1 MTTNY
6 LVFLLSGRLFGVKL
20 DGAIEILPWRP
31 SRPVPLAYSYVEGL
45 LDYRGV
51 VYPVFNIARQLGMVK
66 PAEPIGFIA
75 DESAGSRGGQS
86 IILLEANKNPFGII
100 VDSVVKMTPL
110 TSLTASTAK
119 PQGVDPK
126 FVQGLVYEDDQ
137 EIMILDGE
145 RLLHAG

>member
-6 LVFLLSGRLFGVKL
+6 LLFLLSGRLFGIKL
-20 DGAIEILPWRP
+20 AGAIEILPWRP
-31 SRPVPLAYSYVEGL
+31 SRRVPLAYSYVEGL

-51 VYPVFNIARQLGMVK
+51 VYPVFNIAQQLGMVK
-66 PAEPIGFIA
+66 PGPIGFTA
-75 DESAGSRGGQS
+75 AESDGTRGGQS
-86 IILLEANKNPFGII
+86 IILLEVNNNPFGII

-110 TSLTASTAK
+110 TNPAAGMAK
-119 PQGVDPK
+119 PQGLNPK
-126 FVQGLVYEDDQ
+126 FVQGLAYEDDQ

>member
-1 MTTNY
+1 MTINY
-6 LVFLLSGRLFGVKL
+6 LVFMLSGRLFAVKL

-31 SRPVPLAYSYVEGL
+31 SRRVPLAYSYVEGL
-45 LDYRGV
+45 LDYRGI

-66 PAEPIGFIA
+66 PGPVGSPAAEP
-75 DESAGSRGGQS
+75 AGARSGQS
-86 IILLEANKNPFGII
+86 IILLEVNKNPFGIV
-100 VDSVVKMTPL
+100 VDAVVKMAPL
-110 TSLTASTAK
+110 KSPTAGTTR

-126 FVQGLVYEDDQ
+126 FVQGLAYEDDQ

>member
-1 MTTNY
+1 MMINY

-31 SRPVPLAYSYVEGL
+31 SRRVPLAYSYVEGL

-51 VYPVFNIARQLGMVK
+51 VYPVFNIAQQLGMVK
-66 PAEPIGFIA
+66 PGPIGPTA
-75 DESAGSRGGQS
+75 AESVGTRSGQS
-86 IILLEANKNPFGII
+86 IILLEVNKNPFGIV
-100 VDSVVKMTPL
+100 VDAVVKMAPL
-110 TSLTASTAK
+110 KSPVTGVVK

-126 FVQGLVYEDDQ
+126 FVQGFAYEDDR

>member
-20 DGAIEILPWRP
+20 DGAVEILPWRP
-31 SRPVPLAYSYVEGL
+31 SRRVPQAYSYVEGV

-51 VYPVFNIARQLGMVK
+51 VYPVFNVAQQLGMVK
-66 PAEPIGFIA
+66 PGPIGFTA
-75 DESAGSRGGQS
+75 DEPPANKGGQS
-86 IILLEANKNPFGII
+86 IILLEVNNNPFGIV
-100 VDSVVKMTPL
+100 VDAVVKMAPL
-110 TSLTASTAK
+110 TSPAAGTAK
-119 PQGVDPK
+119 LQGVDPK
-126 FVQGLVYEDDQ
+126 FVSGLAYEDDR